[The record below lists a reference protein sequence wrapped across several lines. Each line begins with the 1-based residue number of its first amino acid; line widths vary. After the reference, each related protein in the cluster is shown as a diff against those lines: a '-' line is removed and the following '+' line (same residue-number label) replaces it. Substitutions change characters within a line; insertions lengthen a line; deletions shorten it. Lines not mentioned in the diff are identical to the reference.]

1 MSDSKTFTEN
11 DISDILGDKF
21 RLRTQANGN
30 IQAQIENLGNY
41 SDLDKC
47 EMLVKAS
54 RAIFDSGLIAETPE
68 TRAQIVRLSWPT
80 GRQDP
85 QTSKEIWIPFP
96 QLWLNKPSE
105 TVVRSQA
112 NTQAVTDLESKVNAL
127 QSMMVQMVNAISANA
142 GVANVVEEKPAPK
155 AKASKQKRA
164 SSKKSASAPEPAP
177 VEDIPGLVDEG
188 EQSNPF

>member
-1 MSDSKTFTEN
+1 MSDSKTFTE
-11 DISDILGDKF
+11 DEISEILGDKF
-21 RLRTQANGN
+21 RLRTQSNGN
-30 IQAQIENLGNY
+30 IQAQIENLGNF

-112 NTQAVTDLESKVNAL
+112 NTQAVTDLEGKVNAL
-127 QSMMVQMVNAISANA
+127 QDMMLKMVNAISANA
-142 GVANVVEEKPAPK
+142 GVSNVAEEKPAPK
-155 AKASKQKRA
+155 KQRKASA
-164 SSKKSASAPEPAP
+164 KKASAPVSAP
-177 VEDIPGLVDEG
+177 VEDIPGLVDE
-188 EQSNPF
+188 EQNNPF